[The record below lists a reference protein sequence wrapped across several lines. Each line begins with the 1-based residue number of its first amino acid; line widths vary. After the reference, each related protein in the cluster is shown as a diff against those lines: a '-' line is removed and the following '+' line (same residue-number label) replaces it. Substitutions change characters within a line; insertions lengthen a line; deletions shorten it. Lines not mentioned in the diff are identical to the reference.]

1 MWGDV
6 ALMPQRVKES
16 VCVYKCVCVFVGVN
30 PAVQPLP
37 VPWPGETLSCT
48 WPCWPSHAFP
58 AFTPGCSEKSHQ
70 SPPRTYL
77 STSLSSNMNNLSS
90 LQLRMIL
97 STLFFHV
104 YIPRILNTIVLPLIT
119 HSCLI
124 SLDITSPTFLFYQRK
139 RTISLSL
146 HHRSN
151 IRDYSF
157 TWFSDNTSP
166 LMWLPTSPNCSRSL

>member
-1 MWGDV
+1 
-6 ALMPQRVKES
+6 MPQRVKES
-16 VCVYKCVCVFVGVN
+16 VCVYKCVCVCSWVWIQLCSLLLCHGQERSSLVHG
-30 PAVQPLP
+30 PADHPMPSQ
-37 VPWPGETLSCT
+37 
-48 WPCWPSHAFP
+48 PSHQVVVRRAAEAP
-58 AFTPGCSEKSHQ
+58 LE
-70 SPPRTYL
+70 L
-77 STSLSSNMNNLSS
+77 SILLSSSMNNLSS